1 MNETCAEP
9 ARTTR
14 WKSRKRLSM
23 LLGSM
28 VALLVVHIA
37 VGLGLGFPGSG
48 AGSGLPLDRCL
59 TEQAV
64 LAFLDGKSVVSL
76 PSNYGAGIPVDMI
89 TLRKEKIS
97 SLKMRSDEYYSI
109 LVQFNLDHEGK
120 QYTVEGSFELTT
132 SDDPELH
139 YHGWHQFMRRVVSS
153 H

>member
-9 ARTTR
+9 ARTPR
-14 WKSRKRLSM
+14 WKSRKRLSI

-37 VGLGLGFPGSG
+37 VGLGLGLPGSK
-48 AGSGLPLDRCL
+48 ADSGRPLDKCL

-76 PSNYGAGIPVDMI
+76 RSNYGAGNSVDMI

-97 SLKMRSDEYYSI
+97 SLKMRSDDYYSI

-120 QYTVEGSFELTT
+120 QYTVEGSFWFST

-139 YHGWHQFMRRVVSS
+139 YHGWDRFLGQVVSI